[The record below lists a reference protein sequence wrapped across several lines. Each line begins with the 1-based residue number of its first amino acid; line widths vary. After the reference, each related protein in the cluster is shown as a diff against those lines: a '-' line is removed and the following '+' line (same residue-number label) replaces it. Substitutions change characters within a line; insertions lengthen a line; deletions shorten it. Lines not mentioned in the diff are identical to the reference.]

1 VKVFWARFSTIC
13 RLFSTS
19 KSTLDKKWQYFSKKT
34 GLQHYCWLFFKIY
47 SISLFEKEVFKELTY
62 NM

>member
-1 VKVFWARFSTIC
+1 VKVFWARYSTIC

-47 SISLFEKEVFKELTY
+47 SISLFEKEVF
-62 NM
+62 

>member
-19 KSTLDKKWQYFSKKT
+19 KSTPD
-34 GLQHYCWLFFKIY
+34 
-47 SISLFEKEVFKELTY
+47 
-62 NM
+62 